1 MYNALI
7 VDDEPYIAD
16 GLTLVIREEIQDIDV
31 YTAYCGNDVLQLLD
45 RIRIDI
51 IILDVQMPD
60 ISGIELHQK
69 IIKKWPNCKV
79 IYHTA
84 HDNFNYVRHAL
95 QSNAV
100 DYLLKTSRDDV
111 VISTVRK
118 TMDLLDREKRD
129 KAILLRVNQQLINA
143 LPQIRHDFFNHLI
156 NDCDYTPED
165 LGERF
170 SYLEVGLDAKEK
182 VMILIARKDPDQK
195 NEHRQNPVY
204 MIREVINDNFNSHM
218 RMTSIIHKPYE
229 IIFFL
234 QPCGGD
240 IEEDIWN
247 KLYIFVQGTL
257 ERIQSICREL
267 FNTSVSFAL
276 SRNAVPWNELR
287 ACHLRL
293 TNALNYGFGF
303 DKEILIDDKYLEDGF
318 QKSRVSVSEKLK
330 SRTADIDEY
339 LENNDIQSLTD
350 CIDSIIDEISQTE
363 TLDSSVG
370 IELFYMISAKLMSY
384 MNIAEIWKEAEHSIN
399 IKKLTDIGTYT
410 SWDDVKGFFKKAVQT
425 IIDYKFKRNAEEEQG
440 IVARVNQFINDNLD
454 KDISLAAIAEY
465 VHFNPFYLSRLYK
478 KMANRSI
485 SEYITEVRL
494 YVSKKYLRQTDM
506 KIKDIVKEVGFSDQ
520 TYFARFF
527 KGFEHMTPSEYRNS
541 H

>member
-16 GLTLVIREEIQDIDV
+16 GLTLVIREEIPEIDV

-60 ISGIELHQK
+60 ISGIELHTK
-69 IIKKWPNCKV
+69 ILRKWPNCKV

-95 QSNAV
+95 KSNAV

-118 TMDLLDREKRD
+118 TIDLLDREKRD
-129 KAILLRVNQQLINA
+129 ETILQRVNQQLINA
-143 LPQIRHDFFNHLI
+143 LPQIRHDFFNNLI
-156 NDCDYTPED
+156 NDCDYTPDD
-165 LGERF
+165 LSERF
-170 SYLEVGLDAKEK
+170 SYLDVGLDAGER
-182 VMILIARKDPDQK
+182 VMILIARKDPDKK
-195 NEHRQNPVY
+195 NEQKQNPIY
-204 MIREVINDNFNSHM
+204 MIREVINDNFSNHI
-218 RMTSIIHKPYE
+218 RITSVIHKPYE

-234 QPCGGD
+234 QPNGGD
-240 IEEDIWN
+240 TAEDVWN
-247 KLYIFVQGTL
+247 KMYIFVLGTL

-267 FNTSVSFAL
+267 FNTPVSFAL
-276 SRNAVPWNELR
+276 SRNSFQWKDLR
-287 ACHLRL
+287 ACYLRL
-293 TNALNYGFGF
+293 ANAMNYGFGF

-318 QKSRVSVSEKLK
+318 NKSQVSVSEKLR
-330 SRTADIDEY
+330 SRTADLDVS
-339 LENNDIQSLTD
+339 LENNDIGSLKE
-350 CIDSIIDEISQTE
+350 CIDNMIDEISHTE

-370 IELFYMISAKLMSY
+370 IEIFFMISSKLMSY
-384 MNIAEIWKEAEHSIN
+384 MNIAELWKIAEHSIN

-410 SWDDVKGFFKKAVQT
+410 SWDDVKGFFKKAGQT
-425 IIDYKFKRNAEEEQG
+425 IIEYKFKRNAEEEQG
-440 IVARVNQFINDNLD
+440 IVARVNQFINENLD
-454 KDISLAAIAEY
+454 KDISLAAIAEH

-478 KMANRSI
+478 KMADKSI

-506 KIKDIVKEVGFSDQ
+506 KIKDIVKALGFSDQ

-527 KGFEHMTPSEYRNS
+527 KCAEHMTPSEYRNS